1 MKLSRRLQ
9 AVADFIEDG
18 SSVFDIGADHGN
30 LEIFLSTS
38 RKINKIFAVD
48 NKEGPYAILRNN
60 TKDFANI
67 KTKLSSG
74 LDDYSSEY
82 NTIVIAGMGGQLIVE
97 LLKQHPESFS
107 SIEHLIIDPH
117 KNIDETRVELAKLGF
132 KIKEEKIV
140 KEKKKYYFVIHLIK
154 GTDINYTEDEILYG
168 VNVNNAELRNEYIE
182 LDKQRKQR
190 IKNRIEGK

>member
-18 SSVFDIGADHGN
+18 SSVFDVGADHGN

-48 NKEGPYAILRNN
+48 NKEGPYSILVNN
-60 TKDFANI
+60 TKEYKNI
-67 KTKLSSG
+67 QTKLSSG

-82 NTIVIAGMGGQLIVE
+82 DTVVIAGMGGQLIIE
-97 LLKQHPESFS
+97 LLQEHPENLKT
-107 SIEHLIIDPH
+107 INHLIIDPH
-117 KNIDETRVELAKLGF
+117 KNIDDTRVALLKLGF
-132 KIKEEKIV
+132 VIKEEKIV
-140 KEKKKYYFVIHLIK
+140 KENKKYYFVIHLIK
-154 GTDINYTEDEILYG
+154 GSNIKYTEDEILYG
-168 VNVNNAELRNEYIE
+168 VNVDNQELRNEYIT
-182 LDKQRKQR
+182 LDKKRRER

>member
-82 NTIVIAGMGGQLIVE
+82 SNIQSYICSNIDAASLTPLASNE
-97 LLKQHPESFS
+97 FESFIS
-107 SIEHLIIDPH
+107 QINSTI
-117 KNIDETRVELAKLGF
+117 NIYEMLQE
-132 KIKEEKIV
+132 
-140 KEKKKYYFVIHLIK
+140 
-154 GTDINYTEDEILYG
+154 
-168 VNVNNAELRNEYIE
+168 
-182 LDKQRKQR
+182 
-190 IKNRIEGK
+190 